1 MSGKGQRID
10 MHFFHINGQK
20 TGGLGAVHHEA
31 QPVGCGKFPRLPQR
45 LDRAADIA
53 DVGQHQQLRTAL
65 QKLRQRGKDEGAVG
79 AAGNAGECDAGF
91 LQLPERAHDSIV
103 LHGRGDHM
111 IPRLQKALQNVVQG
125 LRDVSGEDHVSGIFA
140 VKQIIEKTTGVIDQ
154 LLRGIGIFVTAPTGA
169 GAAAGHVL
177 IYRSCHLPGLREAGA
192 GVVQVDPGI
201 LRLLFCFLIHWFSF
215 DDCRR

>member
-1 MSGKGQRID
+1 
-10 MHFFHINGQK
+10 
-20 TGGLGAVHHEA
+20 
-31 QPVGCGKFPRLPQR
+31 
-45 LDRAADIA
+45 
-53 DVGQHQQLRTAL
+53 
-65 QKLRQRGKDEGAVG
+65 
-79 AAGNAGECDAGF
+79 
-91 LQLPERAHDSIV
+91 
-103 LHGRGDHM
+103 M

-177 IYRSCHLPGLREAGA
+177 IYRSCHLLGLREAGA

-201 LRLLFCFLIHWFSF
+201 LRLFFCFLIH
-215 DDCRR
+215 